1 MFIGHPRSK
10 REKDIIASTSNLTHI
25 EWVPQDKLNE
35 YINMADLCIAG
46 HFNNT
51 IAKASRTIPGK
62 AYIYDATNKPMILGD
77 NPANHE
83 RFNTSSQ
90 YIYVPMGDADAL
102 AHTILEYFDFSTSD
116 RNKS

>member
-1 MFIGHPRSK
+1 
-10 REKDIIASTSNLTHI
+10 
-25 EWVPQDKLNE
+25 
-35 YINMADLCIAG
+35 MADLCIAG

-83 RFNTSSQ
+83 QFNTSSQ

-102 AHTILEYFDFSTSD
+102 ADSILKYFGYSISNLSD
-116 RNKS
+116 S